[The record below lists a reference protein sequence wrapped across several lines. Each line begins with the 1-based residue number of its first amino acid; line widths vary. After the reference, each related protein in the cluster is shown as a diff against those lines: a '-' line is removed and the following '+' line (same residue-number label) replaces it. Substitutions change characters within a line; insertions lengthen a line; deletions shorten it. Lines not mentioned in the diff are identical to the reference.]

1 MSYYKTMM
9 TGKSKKKKV
18 IKEQSKPKKTVL
30 DGIKQE
36 LNEWSHQPPIEK
48 RWSGAFTNKNGLT
61 EFEERGGKDTIKEV
75 GAGAEYRKY
84 FKDIEKKENQLA
96 KSVNNLKKLL
106 LKKGIRDEALA
117 LSSVYMSHIIK
128 FTTHLKKLTRKLM

>member
-1 MSYYKTMM
+1 MDYKSLMGY
-9 TGKSKKKKV
+9 GKNKKV
-18 IKEQSKPKKTVL
+18 IEEKSKPKKTVL

-36 LNEWSHQPPIEK
+36 LNEWTYNPPIEK
-48 RWSGAFTNKNGLT
+48 RWSKSFGGDGLT
-61 EFEERGGKDTIKEV
+61 EFEQRGGKDFIKEV
-75 GAGAEYRKY
+75 GASAEYRKY
-84 FKDIEKKENQLA
+84 FKDIEKNENKLA

-128 FTTHLKKLTRKLM
+128 FTKHLKKLTNRLM